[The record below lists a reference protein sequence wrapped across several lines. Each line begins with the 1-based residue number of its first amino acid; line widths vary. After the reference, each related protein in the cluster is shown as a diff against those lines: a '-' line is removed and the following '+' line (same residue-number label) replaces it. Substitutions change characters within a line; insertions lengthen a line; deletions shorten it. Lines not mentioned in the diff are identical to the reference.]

1 MDTPATR
8 EYSAKQQIL
17 VCFSCIERVEACIA
31 KGLLSPEYRTDERAG
46 VFECRLDLLP
56 APAPAPRK
64 AQTSAVSTKRK
75 APKAGLRGGRR
86 VKKLSNNG
94 RAGGIEA
101 EASIRSQS
109 SSSTSSSSSD
119 ESSDESSEPE
129 EPVTQPAS
137 QVKVG
142 RTSERG
148 SSGSVATQT
157 TELDDEEQ
165 GSVGGSVR
173 TQGTELEE
181 DEDDDGDSEVE
192 DEHAWIFASGL
203 NGGAEG
209 TRDLDRPEADGEA
222 EKRRRIESSSD
233 E

>member
-31 KGLLSPEYRTDERAG
+31 KGLLSPEYRTDDRAG

-64 AQTSAVSTKRK
+64 AQPSAIRTKRTTSK
-75 APKAGLRGGRR
+75 GTGKRGGRR
-86 VKKLSNNG
+86 VKQPSVEDG
-94 RAGGIEA
+94 PTSTMTVD
-101 EASIRSQS
+101 SIHSQS
-109 SSSTSSSSSD
+109 SSSSSSSSSSD
-119 ESSDESSEPE
+119 ESSEPD
-129 EPVTQPAS
+129 EPVTRPTSRAE
-137 QVKVG
+137 VE
-142 RTSERG
+142 RPSERG

-173 TQGTELEE
+173 TQGTVLEE
-181 DEDDDGDSEVE
+181 DEDDEDDAEVE
-192 DEHAWIFASGL
+192 YEGAWIFSSGL

-209 TRDLDRPEADGEA
+209 TRDLDRSEADGEA
-222 EKRRRIESSSD
+222 EKRRRIESPS
-233 E
+233 EG